1 MTDQPYDPDQPLPS
15 FDELYEQS
23 FGRAVGQPFQPQAE
37 PQPFHPQAAA
47 QPFHQQPHPQPPVDE
62 RTYEFAF
69 AAAPA
74 AAAQPAAGQPAYSQ
88 AGTATATLPRTPSFR
103 PAPPPLPP
111 LRSADAAF
119 RPPGP
124 LRRTLDRMHPSVRHA
139 TRRVLTLLCL
149 LPLLLI
155 LAREAPRL
163 EQSPLVLGY
172 GFTVLV
178 GTISMLFIAYSRY
191 DDPSERTLRKR
202 PRDLDSLPP
211 LSSATPKVS
220 FLLAVKDEVD
230 VIEECVRSMMLCDYQ
245 NLEVIVVD
253 DQSEDGTVEV
263 LRRLEAELGIT
274 VLYLEKN
281 LGKKHALVKACEI
294 ADGEVI
300 AFSDSDCI
308 LAPDAL
314 ARCVEAL
321 VAHPELGAVSGH
333 ARALNAS
340 DTLFTKMQDV
350 WYEGQFRV
358 AKAAESTFGSVTCV
372 SGPLAVF
379 RRDAIYNYLPA
390 WAGDRFMGAPFRFA
404 TDRQLTGYVLGQRWR
419 GKGLK
424 AKYPDSPFVTAQDY
438 PERKWR
444 IGYVQSAKV
453 WTNVPARFRPF
464 MKQQIRWKKSFIRNM
479 FFTGSFMWRRGPGPA
494 LLYYGHA
501 LWVVA
506 APIMAFRHIIW
517 APANGAAFLTLLYLC
532 GVVLKG
538 CVWGLAFKVDNPG
551 DTRWRYRP
559 LMSLLS
565 SLLLAW
571 LLPYSFATIR
581 RGVWSRS
588 AT

>member
-1 MTDQPYDPDQPLPS
+1 MTDQPYEPDQQFPS
-15 FDELYEQS
+15 FDELYAQNFAQS
-23 FGRAVGQPFQPQAE
+23 QSQSQPQSQP
-37 PQPFHPQAAA
+37 PQPT
-47 QPFHQQPHPQPPVDE
+47 DE
-62 RTYEFAF
+62 RTYEFAYR
-69 AAAPA
+69 PA
-74 AAAQPAAGQPAYSQ
+74 AATPPPAWGEWGDGPAAGQQSPAQ
-88 AGTATATLPRTPSFR
+88 GGAATATLPRTPAFR

-202 PRDLDSLPP
+202 PRDLGSFPP
-211 LSSATPKVS
+211 LSSSTPKVS

-263 LRRLEAELGIT
+263 LRKLEVELGIT

-333 ARALNAS
+333 ARALNAA
-340 DTLFTKMQDV
+340 DTMFTKMQDV

-404 TDRQLTGYVLGQRWR
+404 TDRQLTGYVLGQKWR

-453 WTNVPARFRPF
+453 WTNVPAHFRPF
-464 MKQQIRWKKSFIRNM
+464 MKQQIRWKKSFIRNL
-479 FFTGSFMWRRGPGPA
+479 FFTGTFMWRRGPGPA

-538 CVWGLAFKVDNPG
+538 CVWGLAFKIDNPG